1 MRFVERPKS
10 RQERPKSR
18 QDGPKSAP
26 RAAKTAPRGPRSGQ
40 EALKKPPGALLARFW
55 SLRGSFSA
63 VFGEI
68 FEALLAACWRTSSP
82 LASLFFLFVLF
93 RWCWN
98 LLALLWGLKQASKQ
112 KTHEALPAQTAEAAA
127 RSAVARLQSNVR
139 ARCLDALAASLVVVL
154 VLLGASS
161 SSPLAVFAA
170 IFALLLRLPCLQLW
184 LLSLA
189 CSACKLSSFARFP
202 FLDSQVFSWR

>member
-1 MRFVERPKS
+1 MGSGGREPV
-10 RQERPKSR
+10 
-18 QDGPKSAP
+18 GPGFDFRVAD
-26 RAAKTAPRGPRSGQ
+26 
-40 EALKKPPGALLARFW
+40 L
-55 SLRGSFSA
+55 
-63 VFGEI
+63 
-68 FEALLAACWRTSSP
+68 CWT
-82 LASLFFLFVLF
+82 LFFK
-93 RWCWN
+93 
-98 LLALLWGLKQASKQ
+98 ALEIR
-112 KTHEALPAQTAEAAA
+112 EALPALSAEAAA
-127 RSAVARLQSNVR
+127 RSAGARLQSNVR

-202 FLDSQVFSWR
+202 FLDSQVFYLTSENHRFPSQLQRVVPRWPPGVFKIHTQLYHV